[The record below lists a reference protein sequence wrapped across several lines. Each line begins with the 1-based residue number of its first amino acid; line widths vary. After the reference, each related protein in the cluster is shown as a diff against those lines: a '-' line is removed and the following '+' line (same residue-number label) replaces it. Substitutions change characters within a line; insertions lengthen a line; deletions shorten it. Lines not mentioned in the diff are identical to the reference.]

1 MKSDT
6 AATLGIHTVN
16 DLKRIVIAYAM
27 ISGNTFAFHALFSS
41 IKEFAPGGDEAAV
54 NQKLMD
60 HLEYLLPTPDAKDSA
75 DFQGT
80 LKLVEQH
87 DLNGDIVPGI
97 LLEETAQH
105 AVAQGKFAYAED
117 AYRLLGIKKEII
129 GLYAQRGEQFLRE
142 GKPSKAA
149 MSFLVAA
156 SLDQPIGPNF
166 QYLGPQL
173 HADCMRNPRACTT
186 ILPVD
191 ELIEVGIHYLL
202 SHDNLSERLLRAA
215 SAEQK
220 RSVLGALA
228 QYRDQDIHDLI
239 QNLRK
244 AAEAVS
250 AIHDG
255 KPNEY
260 SPIGPLLLGRATATE
275 GAWQYLREFSYE
287 HPLGT
292 LCVCIRMIGPKP
304 MIIPV
309 VREGKSLIEFLLPP
323 EMLKAQ

>member
-6 AATLGIHTVN
+6 ATSLGIRTIF
-16 DLKRIVIAYAM
+16 DLKKIVIAYAL

-41 IKEFAPGGDEAAV
+41 IKEFAPGGDEAPL

-60 HLEYLLPTPDAKDSA
+60 HLEYLLPGPEAKESA
-75 DFQGT
+75 DFQNA
-80 LKLVEQH
+80 LKLVEQS
-87 DLNGDIVPGI
+87 DLSGDIVPGI

-117 AYRLLGIKKEII
+117 AYRLLGVKKEII

-142 GKPSKAA
+142 GKPSEAA

-156 SLDQPIGPNF
+156 SLEQPIGPNF

-173 HADCMRNPRACTT
+173 HADCIRNPKACVT

-191 ELIEVGIHYLL
+191 ELIEAGIQYLL
-202 SHDNLSERLLRAA
+202 SHDGLSDRLLHAA

-228 QYRDQDIHDLI
+228 QYRDENIQELI

-250 AIHDG
+250 SIRDG
-255 KPNEY
+255 KPNDY
-260 SPIGPLLLGRATATE
+260 SPIGPLLLDSATATGE
-275 GAWQYLREFSYE
+275 AWQYLREFSHE
-287 HPLGT
+287 HPIGA
-292 LCVCIRMIGPKP
+292 LCVCIRMIGQKQV
-304 MIIPV
+304 IIPV
-309 VREGKSLIEFLLPP
+309 VREGKSLIEFLLPAS
-323 EMLKAQ
+323 MLSKD